1 MNSEFR
7 RIARSSALRRD
18 YAVRASVIGLALGLL
33 FTDGA
38 VAARFDADSYK
49 SGYRRAVA
57 ATNAVRT
64 LYVSRSGSDTA
75 ACTRPAP
82 CKTLNRAYNVARP
95 GEIVQVAGGRYPGDT
110 IRDQSRGR
118 TGPNVVI
125 QPAPGATVSFMSRLS
140 LDNARFVTL
149 RNLRIESFSD
159 YWPLDMRCVQNVT
172 LENVG
177 GGRRFTVS
185 KGENVLI
192 KGGWWGNYATS
203 GEQDIMLG
211 GGGSNCSPAQPEGPS
226 RNVTLDAVTIR
237 DVFWGVK
244 WDTDLSHPDCLQIN
258 DVEDLTVRRS
268 RFVRCGQVF
277 IGYYGDG
284 NLRGALIENNVFA
297 KIGADAFFTSQ
308 FNDTGKPGRC
318 GDIVFR
324 NNTYDDS
331 GGNTIKGYG
340 FPYFSCRGG
349 KVRVVNNI
357 FHTTPRSDACGLNG
371 SQWTNNVYELAS
383 VSHNR
388 RFVCGRL
395 ARLAGAGDAGFV
407 DREGIDYRL
416 GKDSRARDAGSTKDY
431 ASLDIR
437 GRRRDEGRAPDAG
450 AYEYVRG
457 RR

>member
-1 MNSEFR
+1 
-7 RIARSSALRRD
+7 
-18 YAVRASVIGLALGLL
+18 
-33 FTDGA
+33 
-38 VAARFDADSYK
+38 
-49 SGYRRAVA
+49 
-57 ATNAVRT
+57 
-64 LYVSRSGSDTA
+64 
-75 ACTRPAP
+75 
-82 CKTLNRAYNVARP
+82 
-95 GEIVQVAGGRYPGDT
+95 
-110 IRDQSRGR
+110 
-118 TGPNVVI
+118 
-125 QPAPGATVSFMSRLS
+125 
-140 LDNARFVTL
+140 
-149 RNLRIESFSD
+149 
-159 YWPLDMRCVQNVT
+159 MRCVQNVI

-211 GGGSNCSPAQPEGPS
+211 GGGRIVLRLSLRACPG
-226 RNVTLDAVTIR
+226 NVTLDAVTIR

-244 WDTDLSHPDCLQIN
+244 WDTDMSHPDCLQIN

-383 VSHNR
+383 VSHDR

-395 ARLAGAGDAGFV
+395 ARLAGAGDADLSTARHRLPTRKRLSCARCWF
-407 DREGIDYRL
+407 DRGLRESRH
-416 GKDSRARDAGSTKDY
+416 SRAPPGRGTRSRRGSVRVCPRSTING
-431 ASLDIR
+431 ALA
-437 GRRRDEGRAPDAG
+437 RRSSTPGTPSIVFKHAP
-450 AYEYVRG
+450 
-457 RR
+457 RRFYPLVTGTRES